1 MHQGLFCHEPNDL
14 MACRTQTVKDVLE
27 EDTLE
32 HAMLLRQYVSVLCK
46 SCYLFEGVIILV
58 AKELNYPLPFS

>member
-1 MHQGLFCHEPNDL
+1 MHQGLFCYELNEL
-14 MACRTQTVKDVLE
+14 MACRKPVKYMVLE

-46 SCYLFEGVIILV
+46 ICYLFEGVIILV
-58 AKELNYPLPFS
+58 AKELNYPFPFS